1 MSKMS
6 KVSIEIFEDKS
17 CGRKGGVVFM
27 DKDIAKKYIAKKKAK
42 YVTITDEAPSDDKE
56 SGKSSPSA
64 DKETKETIYAFLKEN
79 EEKLMEKDIE
89 IKGIQSYTKDELLE
103 LKAKLEENVE

>member
-1 MSKMS
+1 MGER
-6 KVSIEIFEDKS
+6 VSIEIFANDAV
-17 CGRKGGVVFM
+17 GRKGGVVYM

-42 YVTITDEAPSDDKE
+42 YVTITDEAPAPDKE
-56 SGKSSPSA
+56 DANSSPSS
-64 DKETKETIYAFLKEN
+64 DRETKETIYAFLKEN

-103 LKAKLEENVE
+103 IKAEIEVE